1 MAIETKISA
10 HSSWIDVKKKQKI
23 ISNTYGHFYFCN
35 LSLAWYIKDSY
46 IMIHVK
52 DFADPGER
60 ARPSSSFSYKPLK
73 KSLFCDDLM
82 LSSAIPDLLASHF
95 QSPYFNRSSIVW
107 FSNSVIKYAKIWK
120 ISRKKSKA

>member
-1 MAIETKISA
+1 MAIETKIST

-52 DFADPGER
+52 DFADQQTE
-60 ARPSSSFSYKPLK
+60 
-73 KSLFCDDLM
+73 LF
-82 LSSAIPDLLASHF
+82 HHH
-95 QSPYFNRSSIVW
+95 RSVTNDEQTFKEVIV
-107 FSNSVIKYAKIWK
+107 FVII
-120 ISRKKSKA
+120 